1 MHFVLEL
8 NQQLRGVIKNERT
21 DRKGG
26 AAPSVLTISK
36 CENFDP
42 FFSMKYDS
50 MMLKTHVISL

>member
-26 AAPSVLTISK
+26 GAAPSVLTISK
-36 CENFDP
+36 CKNFDP
-42 FFSMKYDS
+42 FFQWNMT
-50 MMLKTHVISL
+50 L

>member
-26 AAPSVLTISK
+26 GYVHCMAPSGRPPSDATRHMCSK
-36 CENFDP
+36 
-42 FFSMKYDS
+42 SAS
-50 MMLKTHVISL
+50 VRT

>member
-21 DRKGG
+21 DHKGG

-42 FFSMKYDS
+42 FFQWNMN
-50 MMLKTHVISL
+50 L

>member
-26 AAPSVLTISK
+26 GQPRRS
-36 CENFDP
+36 
-42 FFSMKYDS
+42 
-50 MMLKTHVISL
+50 

>member
-26 AAPSVLTISK
+26 GSPVGPDHK
-36 CENFDP
+36 Q
-42 FFSMKYDS
+42 M
-50 MMLKTHVISL
+50 